1 MVVPISTRPQPDGHT
16 FAHSLLGHCARQPDE
31 RYTDAVLDLQRLETG
46 NHGLPMVV
54 AWEADDGT
62 WGVEVTLW
70 STNAR
75 PDSSEVSALEGT
87 LAEVLASVRV

>member
-1 MVVPISTRPQPDGHT
+1 MFVGISTRPQPDGHT
-16 FAHSLLGHCARQPDE
+16 YAHSLLGHCARQPDE
-31 RYTDAVLDLQRLETG
+31 RYTDAVLDLQRLETD

-70 STNAR
+70 SSNPQ
-75 PDSSEVSALEGT
+75 PDASERAALAGT
-87 LAEVLASVRV
+87 LNEVLANTRL